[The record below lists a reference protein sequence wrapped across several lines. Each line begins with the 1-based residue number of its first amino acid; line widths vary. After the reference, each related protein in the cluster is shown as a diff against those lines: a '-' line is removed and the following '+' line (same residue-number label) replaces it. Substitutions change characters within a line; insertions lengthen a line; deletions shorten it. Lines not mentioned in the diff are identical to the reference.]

1 MKVAV
6 WIEGTDSDCQNWSE
20 QDRNTIALTFDVT
33 VSLVDIVPDSKLSQ
47 VNN

>member
-20 QDRNTIALTFDVT
+20 QGKNTAAPTFDVT
-33 VSLVDIVPDSKLSQ
+33 VNLVGIVPDSK
-47 VNN
+47 